1 MSDTINQSRDLI
13 SSKSA
18 QLQWRSS
25 KLFTLFVVDFAIFT
39 DSFLYGLIV
48 PLAPSALHGRAGLS
62 KDESQQWTA
71 ILLALYGSALVILSP
86 TIGYFSDKLQAR
98 RSLFLSGLAFLATA
112 TALLCIGSHIAL
124 WIVGRILQGASGA
137 IVWTAG
143 MSLLVHTFEAD
154 ELGRVMGSTSMAM
167 VIGCMVGPILGGV
180 LYQYGSYYAPYAFSF
195 GLITLDFG
203 FRLIIADEKRALGDA
218 AIEGVPVARVGNTK
232 LGQSREEEEDGKP
245 TEEIKHVH
253 SLQQRY
259 DTCATSTA
267 EETYMSSDIT
277 LLPAKRGR
285 MVTLLRDPKMIGL
298 LWLYLVTSLIVTA
311 FDSFLPVFVQDTFG
325 WEQAAQGL
333 IFVTLIIPN
342 LFDSVSGYVIDK
354 WPQSKRYVTA
364 CGLVTSVPLFV
375 CLRFVDHNTIQDKVL
390 LCALLALIA
399 LCVGIT
405 QSPIMV
411 QVSCLVRDIEVRR
424 PGVFGKGGADAMA
437 YGLLNSSFALGS
449 VIAPF
454 LGGFLRAKAG
464 WATMCWV
471 LALPAGASGLLA
483 LFLFG
488 E

>member
-1 MSDTINQSRDLI
+1 MSDAINQSRDLI
-13 SSKSA
+13 SSKPA

-25 KLFTLFVVDFAIFT
+25 KLFILFVVDFAIFT

-48 PLAPSALHGRAGLS
+48 RSLAPSALHGRAGLS

-71 ILLALYGSALVILSP
+71 ILLALYGSALVLLSP
-86 TIGYFSDKLQAR
+86 TIGYFSDRLQAR
-98 RSLFLSGLAFLATA
+98 RSLFLSGLAFLAAA

-143 MSLLVHTFEAD
+143 MTLLVHNFEAD
-154 ELGRVMGSTSMAM
+154 ELGRVMGTTSMAM

-180 LYQYGSYYAPYAFSF
+180 LYQYGSYYAPYALSF
-195 GLITLDFG
+195 GLLTLDFG
-203 FRLIIADEKRALGDA
+203 FRLIIADGKSASDDA
-218 AIEGVPVARVGNTK
+218 AIEGVPVSRDGHTN
-232 LGQSREEEEDGKP
+232 LGQAMEEEQDGKS
-245 TEEIKHVH
+245 TEEIKDVH
-253 SLQQRY
+253 SLRSKY
-259 DTCATSTA
+259 DTCATSQA
-267 EETYMSSDIT
+267 EETDI
-277 LLPAKRGR
+277 PAKITPLSPRRGR

-298 LWLYLVTSLIVTA
+298 
-311 FDSFLPVFVQDTFG
+311 FFLPVFVQDTFG

-333 IFVTLIIPN
+333 IFVALIIPN

-375 CLRFVDHNTIQDKVL
+375 CLRFVDQNTIQDKVL

-411 QVSCLVRDIEVRR
+411 EVSCLVRDIEVRR

-471 LALPAGASGLLA
+471 LALPAGASGFLA